1 MRLTQRGDR
10 IMMSSGNTSVSFHN
24 TPNLFFFS
32 CLNPDRNQIRPILW
46 QHNRLIWGFK
56 FSLALG
62 FGGYCWLTS
71 KCPSCPQ
78 SSLPSD
84 TLLGAIIP
92 VGLAFQNKGCM
103 FSICSSKEGHI
114 AAGPANTPRLGN
126 QCPIWQ
132 LHLRAVPDYLFFL
145 VRFRLRWWTKETR
158 TFFDKLHSLRMLSEL
173 VTSLLKEGQRQL
185 RNLRRVWCGYLQE
198 NISHMKTLP
207 SVGIDRF

>member
-1 MRLTQRGDR
+1 MRSTQRGDR
-10 IMMSSGNTSVSFHN
+10 IMMSSGNTSGSFHD
-24 TPNLFFFS
+24 TPNLFFLS

-46 QHNRLIWGFK
+46 QHGSRLIWGFK

-84 TLLGAIIP
+84 TVLGAIIP

-114 AAGPANTPRLGN
+114 AAGPREHAEAGEPMSNLAASSPS
-126 QCPIWQ
+126 CPGLSFFWNFWSDSDSGDD
-132 LHLRAVPDYLFFL
+132 LRKHERSSTNFWISDVASEGGPKTVEEPQEGLM
-145 VRFRLRWWTKETR
+145 W
-158 TFFDKLHSLRMLSEL
+158 LSPGE
-173 VTSLLKEGQRQL
+173 
-185 RNLRRVWCGYLQE
+185 Y
-198 NISHMKTLP
+198 
-207 SVGIDRF
+207 